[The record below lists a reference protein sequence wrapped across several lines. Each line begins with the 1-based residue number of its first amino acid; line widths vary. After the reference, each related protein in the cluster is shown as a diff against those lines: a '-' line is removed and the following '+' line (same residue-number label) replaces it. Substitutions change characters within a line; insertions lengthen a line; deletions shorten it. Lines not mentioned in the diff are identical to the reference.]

1 MTNGILGALGLDN
14 LGEMYTGKLSHKT
27 FHFAD
32 AETVVEK
39 PYLATLELSVHLLE
53 PFKQLL
59 QTGLLAKAEQLVAD
73 EFLETANMSRAAED
87 DLTLQEF
94 KRRLTLVGL
103 EVHDDELYF
112 TFYDGGACGGHYLT
126 LTLNWARDVLNF
138 NMMG

>member
-1 MTNGILGALGLDN
+1 MTDDLLGTLELDN
-14 LGEMYTGKLSHKT
+14 SSELYTGKLSHKT
-27 FHFAD
+27 FYFAD
-32 AETVVEK
+32 AETFVEK
-39 PYLATLELSVHLLE
+39 PYLATLELSVQLLG

-59 QTGLLAKAEQLVAD
+59 QTGLLDKAEQLVAD

-87 DLTLQEF
+87 DLTVQEF

-103 EVHDDELYF
+103 EVRDSELYF

-126 LTLNWARDVLNF
+126 LTSNWESDVLDF